1 MSYLINGVIN
11 DWIEVY
17 FDMKQ
22 SSMGLTIDSMQ
33 QQANLVGTHSLSLR
47 FESAYRINSFM
58 HSIYLR
64 VK

>member
-1 MSYLINGVIN
+1 LTESKV
-11 DWIEVY
+11 E
-17 FDMKQ
+17 
-22 SSMGLTIDSMQ
+22 MGLSIDSMQ